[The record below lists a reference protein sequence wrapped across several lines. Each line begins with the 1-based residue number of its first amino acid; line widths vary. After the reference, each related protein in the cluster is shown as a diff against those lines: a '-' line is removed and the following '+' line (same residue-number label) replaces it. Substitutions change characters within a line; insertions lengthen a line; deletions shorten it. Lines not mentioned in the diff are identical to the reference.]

1 MKDFQSFFYEK
12 LVLGL
17 IEDIQIDGIGTISS
31 KLDTG
36 NGAHNV
42 LHGEDIEIDKNN
54 KVVRFNTVHSIS
66 LEKDLLDLIVI
77 NVGANKKEH
86 RPVVNFDLKM
96 GDKVY
101 KNIPFSIGN
110 RSSNTHKVL
119 IGKPFIENDLNALID
134 VSINNLVDKNLEVDI

>member
-1 MKDFQSFFYEK
+1 MKNFESFFYEK

-31 KLDTG
+31 KLDSG

-42 LHGEDIEIDKNN
+42 LHGEDIEIDSGN
-54 KVVRFNTVHSIS
+54 KIVRFTTVHAIS
-66 LEKDLLDLIVI
+66 LEKELIDLITI
-77 NVGANKKEH
+77 NVGANKTEH
-86 RPVVNFDLKM
+86 RPVVKFDLKM
-96 GDKVY
+96 GNKVY

-134 VSINNLVDKNLEVDI
+134 VSVNNVVNKNLEVDI

>member
-1 MKDFQSFFYEK
+1 MKNFESFFYEK

-42 LHGEDIEIDKNN
+42 LHGEDIEIDKDN
-54 KVVRFNTVHSIS
+54 KIVRFNTIHSIS
-66 LEKDLLDLIVI
+66 LEKKLLDLIVI

-86 RPVVNFDLKM
+86 RPVVQFDLKM
-96 GDKVY
+96 GGKIY
-101 KNIPFSIGN
+101 KDILFSIGN
-110 RSSNTHKVL
+110 RSSNSHKVL

-134 VSINNLVDKNLEVDI
+134 VSVNNVVDKNLEVDI

>member
-1 MKDFQSFFYEK
+1 
-12 LVLGL
+12 
-17 IEDIQIDGIGTISS
+17 
-31 KLDTG
+31 
-36 NGAHNV
+36 
-42 LHGEDIEIDKNN
+42 
-54 KVVRFNTVHSIS
+54 
-66 LEKDLLDLIVI
+66 
-77 NVGANKKEH
+77 
-86 RPVVNFDLKM
+86 M

>member
-1 MKDFQSFFYEK
+1 MKNFESFFYEK

-31 KLDTG
+31 KLDSG

-42 LHGEDIEIDKNN
+42 LHGEDIKIDSGN
-54 KVVRFNTVHSIS
+54 KIVRFTTVHAIS
-66 LEKDLLDLIVI
+66 LEKELIDLITI
-77 NVGANKKEH
+77 NVGANKTEH
-86 RPVVNFDLKM
+86 RPVVQFDLKM
-96 GDKVY
+96 GNRVY

-110 RSSNTHKVL
+110 RSSNAHKVL

-134 VSINNLVDKNLEVDI
+134 VSINNVVDKNLEVDI

>member
-1 MKDFQSFFYEK
+1 MKNFQSFFYEK
-12 LVLGL
+12 LILGL
-17 IEDIQIDGIGTISS
+17 IEDIQIDGIGTIAS

-42 LHGEDIEIDKNN
+42 LHGEDIEIDTDH
-54 KVVRFNTVHSIS
+54 KVVRFNTIHSIS
-66 LEKDLLDLIVI
+66 LEKELLDLITI

-86 RPVVNFDLKM
+86 RPVVQFDLKM
-96 GDKVY
+96 GNKIY

-134 VSINNLVDKNLEVDI
+134 VSVNNVVDKKLEVDI

>member
-1 MKDFQSFFYEK
+1 
-12 LVLGL
+12 
-17 IEDIQIDGIGTISS
+17 
-31 KLDTG
+31 
-36 NGAHNV
+36 
-42 LHGEDIEIDKNN
+42 
-54 KVVRFNTVHSIS
+54 
-66 LEKDLLDLIVI
+66 LDLIVI
-77 NVGANKKEH
+77 NVGANKKEN

>member
-1 MKDFQSFFYEK
+1 MKSFESFFYEK

-17 IEDIQIDGIGTISS
+17 IEDIHIDGIGTISS

-42 LHGEDIEIDKNN
+42 LHGEDIEIDTKN
-54 KVVRFNTVHSIS
+54 KVVRFTTVHSIS
-66 LEKDLLDLIVI
+66 LEKELLDLITI
-77 NVGANKKEH
+77 NIGANKQER
-86 RPVVNFDLKM
+86 RPVVNFNLKM
-96 GDKVY
+96 GNTVY

-110 RSSNTHKVL
+110 RASNIHKIL

-134 VSINNLVDKNLEVDI
+134 VSVNNVVDKNLEVNI

>member
-77 NVGANKKEH
+77 NVRYNLLVRLNGMS
-86 RPVVNFDLKM
+86 VN
-96 GDKVY
+96 
-101 KNIPFSIGN
+101 I
-110 RSSNTHKVL
+110 
-119 IGKPFIENDLNALID
+119 
-134 VSINNLVDKNLEVDI
+134 